1 MTSIKHTGIFR
12 ILKKILPSSIKHQI
26 REYILGL
33 VQSSTQQHDDQRIRI
48 DHLQAHV
55 KNLTTLITSTAD
67 NLNAVGQSLQ
77 SIHHTHAEQL
87 QSLTHQLNDVTAL
100 IQQSNVQSILHQR
113 SMPEILPHDPASMTM
128 IQEFKKQFNVDFE
141 VDINIS
147 KNDIMFLY
155 SLAAYHDF
163 NIALHHYLTIGYNG
177 FSIVKS
183 FVEAIQGPQKFE
195 GQILDFASGYGR
207 VTRFLTA
214 YFGANHIY
222 TSDIKSEAVEFQIKQ
237 FRVNGFTSSY
247 DPSQLKP
254 NQTFD
259 FIFVGSLFSHLNE
272 TLFSQWLTCLM
283 GLLNTKGY
291 LIFTVHDQSLHP
303 GQPGT
308 DFAFV
313 ESNEDE
319 KFQFVGNRIT
329 STQLYGISFVSE
341 KFVAAA
347 LQQIHPQIHYMRF
360 PKLFGA
366 HQDVYLASKD
376 GKMPNAD
383 QLKNLYQRI

>member
-1 MTSIKHTGIFR
+1 MFR
-12 ILKKILPSSIKHQI
+12 ILKKILPTSIKQQI

-33 VQSSTQQHDDQRIRI
+33 VQSSTQQYEDQRLRI

-55 KNLTTLITSTAD
+55 ENLTTLITSTAE

-77 SIHHTHAEQL
+77 SIHQTQAEQL
-87 QSLTHQLNDVTAL
+87 QSLTRQLTDLTTS
-100 IQQSNVQSILHQR
+100 IEQSSVQSILQQR
-113 SMPEILPHDPASMTM
+113 SLPEILPHDTASLAM
-128 IQEFKKQFNVDFE
+128 IQDFKKQFNVDFE

-177 FSIVKS
+177 FSIVKE
-183 FVEAIQGPQKFE
+183 FVEAIHGPQKFE

-207 VTRFLTA
+207 VTRFLAA
-214 YFGANHIY
+214 YFGAGHIC

-237 FRVNGFTSSY
+237 FQVNGFTSSY
-247 DPSQLKP
+247 DPTQLKP

-272 TLFSQWLTCLM
+272 TLFSQWLSCLM
-283 GLLNTKGY
+283 GLLNPKGY

-303 GQPGT
+303 GHLGN

-347 LQQIHPQIHYMRF
+347 LQQIHPQIKYMRF

-366 HQDVYLASKD
+366 HQDVYLATQD
-376 GKMPNAD
+376 GNLPDAN
-383 QLKNLYQRI
+383 QLKNLYHSISTQILQ